1 MARKARPTLRCLRE
15 DLGQAIPRADT
26 PLDEI
31 EHPLLVKAA
40 EQFAN
45 DETPHER
52 IAAIDDR
59 VLFKVKVQRSGMNA
73 ACASSCAPSSAS
85 RCWTGENMLRC
96 SMALPWASKSS
107 PTRDTPP
114 MSQSGLSDRFPAI

>member
-1 MARKARPTLRCLRE
+1 MARRVRPTLRCLRE

-31 EHPLLVKAA
+31 EHPLLVKGA
-40 EQFAN
+40 EQFAD

-59 VLFKVKVQRSGMNA
+59 VLLKVKVQR
-73 ACASSCAPSSAS
+73 
-85 RCWTGENMLRC
+85 WTGGCVSVRGPEAVR
-96 SMALPWASKSS
+96 
-107 PTRDTPP
+107 
-114 MSQSGLSDRFPAI
+114 QSVIVGLSHLIRCPVPIVRRIRPRRCRSMTGLKGACPY